1 MIENYRNYR
10 EEMTENYRNHR
21 EEKARFYRN
30 YREEKVV
37 FIVTI
42 GKFLSGYKYFSKN
55 YKKEQRKKPNTFC
68 RCLFSKKLKAT
79 RTAP

>member
-1 MIENYRNYR
+1 MA
-10 EEMTENYRNHR
+10 ENYRNHR
-21 EEKARFYRN
+21 EEIAENYRNHREKNTRFYRN
-30 YREEKVV
+30 YREEKPG

-68 RCLFSKKLKAT
+68 RHLFQ
-79 RTAP
+79 RN